1 MLTILFG
8 VSDEN
13 FWVSIENAYVS
24 GKGALGVSGWTR
36 GLR

>member
-13 FWVSIENAYVS
+13 FWVSIENAEVS
-24 GKGALGVSGWTR
+24 GKVALGVSGWTR